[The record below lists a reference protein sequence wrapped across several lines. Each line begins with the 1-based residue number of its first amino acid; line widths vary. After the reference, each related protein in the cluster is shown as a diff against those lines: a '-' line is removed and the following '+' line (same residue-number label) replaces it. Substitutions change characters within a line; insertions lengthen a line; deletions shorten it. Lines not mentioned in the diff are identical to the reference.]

1 MFDDLKEEVRNAIP
15 LTTSYSQYLPR
26 HSSSLRD
33 DLSLASS
40 YQAAKYQQLSSV
52 H

>member
-1 MFDDLKEEVRNAIP
+1 MFDDLKEEVRNAKP

-33 DLSLASS
+33 DLSLTAS
-40 YQAAKYQQLSSV
+40 YQAKYQQLSSV